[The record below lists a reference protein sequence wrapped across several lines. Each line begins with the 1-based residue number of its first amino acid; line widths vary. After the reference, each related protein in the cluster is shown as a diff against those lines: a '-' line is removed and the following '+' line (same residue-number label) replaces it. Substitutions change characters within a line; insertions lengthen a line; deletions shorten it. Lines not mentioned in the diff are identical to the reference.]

1 MVKWTTTVA
10 KVMARLEAPM
20 VAPRSRMLFDEHLAL
35 IESRDVDRI
44 LGSHSARRNYS

>member
-20 VAPRSRMLFDEHLAL
+20 VAPRSRMLFDEYLAL

-44 LGSHSARRNYS
+44 LGSDPARRNYS